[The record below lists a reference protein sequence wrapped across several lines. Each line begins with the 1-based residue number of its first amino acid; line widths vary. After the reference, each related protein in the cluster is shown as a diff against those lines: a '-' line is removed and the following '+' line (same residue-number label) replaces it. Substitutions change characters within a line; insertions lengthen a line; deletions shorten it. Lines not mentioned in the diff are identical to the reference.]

1 VIASR
6 KATRKKKNKP
16 ITYHA
21 VWSAVNKLAAAFAKK
36 YPGND
41 FEKIRSHSGR
51 ATAITSMMGQ
61 GVSLPMSM
69 KFARHKPGSLRVHL
83 NYGQLT
89 CMDVYRAVSNSGQNE
104 PLAPAM
110 PIQGLSLR
118 VAISS
123 MASP

>member
-1 VIASR
+1 M
-6 KATRKKKNKP
+6 
-16 ITYHA
+16 
-21 VWSAVNKLAAAFAKK
+21 NKLAAAFAKK

-41 FEKIRSHSGR
+41 SLAQWTRYCHL
-51 ATAITSMMGQ
+51 SMMGQ

-69 KFARHKPGSLRVHL
+69 KFAMHKPGSLRVHL